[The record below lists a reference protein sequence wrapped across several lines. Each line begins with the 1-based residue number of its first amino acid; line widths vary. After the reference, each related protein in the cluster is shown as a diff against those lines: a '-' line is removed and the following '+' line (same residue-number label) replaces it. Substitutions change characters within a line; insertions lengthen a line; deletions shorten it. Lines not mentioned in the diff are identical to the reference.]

1 MRTMNVVSNKVKKVY
16 RVEPRVKT
24 QDNECSHCAEKKKE
38 LSRLH
43 TLINHKNRQLNN
55 LKESKFGMGLERIEK
70 LDTEIDSLTAK
81 SLDLQTELKSARKK
95 LKEAE
100 SKIQK
105 LVTIRS
111 EVDPTIKT
119 YKDLL
124 ESL

>member
-1 MRTMNVVSNKVKKVY
+1 MNVVSNKVNKVY

>member
-1 MRTMNVVSNKVKKVY
+1 
-16 RVEPRVKT
+16 
-24 QDNECSHCAEKKKE
+24 
-38 LSRLH
+38 
-43 TLINHKNRQLNN
+43 
-55 LKESKFGMGLERIEK
+55 MGLERIEK
-70 LDTEIDSLTAK
+70 LDTEIDSLTVK

>member
-1 MRTMNVVSNKVKKVY
+1 
-16 RVEPRVKT
+16 
-24 QDNECSHCAEKKKE
+24 
-38 LSRLH
+38 
-43 TLINHKNRQLNN
+43 
-55 LKESKFGMGLERIEK
+55 MGLERIKK

-95 LKEAE
+95 IKEAE

-105 LVTIRS
+105 LVTVRS

-124 ESL
+124 ESLQNLPKFD

>member
-1 MRTMNVVSNKVKKVY
+1 
-16 RVEPRVKT
+16 
-24 QDNECSHCAEKKKE
+24 
-38 LSRLH
+38 
-43 TLINHKNRQLNN
+43 
-55 LKESKFGMGLERIEK
+55 MGLERIKK

-95 LKEAE
+95 IKEAE

-105 LVTIRS
+105 LVAVRS

-124 ESL
+124 ESLQNFPKFD

>member
-1 MRTMNVVSNKVKKVY
+1 M
-16 RVEPRVKT
+16 
-24 QDNECSHCAEKKKE
+24 
-38 LSRLH
+38 H

-55 LKESKFGMGLERIEK
+55 IKESKFGMGLERIEK
-70 LDTEIDSLTAK
+70 LDTEINSLTAK

-95 LKEAE
+95 IKEAE

-105 LVTIRS
+105 LVAVRS

-124 ESL
+124 ESLQNFPKFD

>member
-1 MRTMNVVSNKVKKVY
+1 MNVASNNVNKVY

-24 QDNECSHCAEKKKE
+24 QDNECSHCAENKKE